1 MVLEESSR
9 GHSNKDEPRLRA
21 YRADGTIEIRS
32 VSGDFSGGRMLR
44 KKPRDFLVLGASF
57 ASETSLWNKSE
68 EKKSPPPPLVST
80 GVARLTSYRC

>member
-21 YRADGTIEIRS
+21 YRAGGTIEIRS
-32 VSGDFSGGRMLR
+32 VSGGFSGGRMLR

-68 EKKSPPPPLVST
+68 EKKSPLPPLVST